1 MTATTSTQD
10 NLSATAHLSFD
21 RERQSVAG
29 PTVAGK
35 GGFSDYSIESRFR
48 DEMFHDDGTLQM
60 VAERLGTALNNATP
74 EQLMQLQDGVRRQFL
89 HEGITFTV
97 IGKEEV
103 TEQIIPIDCVPRVL
117 TASEWD
123 HIDQGLRQRLRA
135 INLFLKDIYHEG
147 WSLRDGIV
155 PYELVLGCPQYR
167 MEMLGTK
174 VPHDI
179 YVSVCG
185 TDIVRTRDGFAVLE
199 DNLRVPSGVS
209 YMLACR
215 AAIKQAMPR
224 LYRAHNVREVLPY
237 PGQLYS
243 QLASLVT
250 WTQSP
255 RIAVLTPGR
264 YNSAY
269 YEHAFLAGEM
279 GAELVE
285 GRDLVVHDGLVYMR
299 TVTGL
304 KKVDVIYRR
313 VDDDFLDP
321 VTFRNDSLLG
331 VPGLFHA
338 YRVGNVVI
346 ANAPGT
352 GVADDKALY
361 AYVPDLIRYFLS
373 EEPILSNVE
382 TYLCRTTEGLTY
394 TLENLD
400 KLVVKEVGGS
410 GGYGMLVGP
419 HASAKEKKDFAERLR
434 TDPANFISQPT
445 LALSRAPCFI
455 DGKVVPRHVDVR
467 PFVLQ
472 GRKETWIAPGGL
484 CRVALRQGS
493 LVVNSSQG
501 GGCKDLWVINEE
513 ERNS

>member
-1 MTATTSTQD
+1 
-10 NLSATAHLSFD
+10 
-21 RERQSVAG
+21 
-29 PTVAGK
+29 
-35 GGFSDYSIESRFR
+35 
-48 DEMFHDDGTLQM
+48 
-60 VAERLGTALNNATP
+60 
-74 EQLMQLQDGVRRQFL
+74 MQLQDGVRRQFL

-97 IGKEEV
+97 IGTGEA
-103 TEQIIPIDCVPRVL
+103 TEQIIPIDCVPRIL

-123 HIDQGLRQRLRA
+123 HIDRGLRQRLHA
-135 INLFLKDIYHEG
+135 LNLFLKDIYHEG

-155 PYELVLGCPQYR
+155 PHELVLGCPQYR

-174 VPHDI
+174 VPHDA

-185 TDIVRTRDGFAVLE
+185 TDIVRTLDGFAVLE

-237 PGQLYS
+237 PERLYS

-250 WTQSP
+250 WTQMP
-255 RIAVLTPGR
+255 RVAVLTPGR

-285 GRDLVVHDGLVYMR
+285 GRDLVVHDGLVFMR
-299 TVTGL
+299 TVAGL
-304 KKVDVIYRR
+304 KRIDVIYRR

-321 VTFRNDSLLG
+321 VTFRSDSLLG

-338 YRVGNVVI
+338 YRAGNVVI

-373 EEPILSNVE
+373 EDPILANVE
-382 TYLCRTTEGLTY
+382 TYLCRTTEGLNY

-419 HASAKEKKDFAERLR
+419 HASAKEIRDFAERLR
-434 TDPANFISQPT
+434 SDPANFISQPT
-445 LALSRAPCFI
+445 LALSRAACFT
-455 DGKVVPRHVDVR
+455 DGKLEPRHVDVR

-472 GRKETWIAPGGL
+472 GRKDTWIAPGGL
-484 CRVALRQGS
+484 CRVALRRGS

-501 GGCKDLWVINEE
+501 GGCKDLWIINEE
-513 ERNS
+513 ERNT

>member
-1 MTATTSTQD
+1 
-10 NLSATAHLSFD
+10 
-21 RERQSVAG
+21 
-29 PTVAGK
+29 
-35 GGFSDYSIESRFR
+35 
-48 DEMFHDDGTLQM
+48 MFHGDGTLRTITEQ
-60 VAERLGTALNNATP
+60 LGTALNNASP
-74 EQLMQLQDGVRRQFL
+74 EQLKQLQEGVRRQFL

-97 IGKEEV
+97 IGDEEV
-103 TEQIIPIDCVPRVL
+103 TEQIIPIDCVPRIL

-123 HIDQGLRQRLRA
+123 HIDRGLQQRLYA

-155 PYELVLGCPQYR
+155 PHELVLGCPQYR
-167 MEMLGTK
+167 MEMLGVK
-174 VPHDI
+174 VPHDV
-179 YVSVCG
+179 YVSICG

-215 AAIKQAMPR
+215 AAIKQAMPQ
-224 LYRAHNVREVLPY
+224 LYRAHNVREVLRY
-237 PGQLYS
+237 PEQLYS

-250 WTQSP
+250 WTQNP
-255 RIAVLTPGR
+255 RIAILTPGQ

-285 GRDLVVHDGLVYMR
+285 GRDVVVHDGLVYMR
-299 TVTGL
+299 TIAGL
-304 KKVDVIYRR
+304 KKIDVIYRR

-321 VTFRNDSLLG
+321 VTFRSDSLLG

-338 YRVGNVVI
+338 YRLGNVVI

-352 GVADDKALY
+352 GVADDKAIY
-361 AYVPDLIRYFLS
+361 AYVPELIRYFLS
-373 EEPILSNVE
+373 EEPILSNVK
-382 TYLCRTTEGLTY
+382 THLCRTTEGLTY

-419 HASAKEKKDFAERLR
+419 HASSEERGEFTQRLR
-434 TDPANFISQPT
+434 ADPTNFISQPT

-455 DGKVVPRHVDVR
+455 DGKIEARHVDVR
-467 PFVLQ
+467 PFVLR
-472 GRKETWIAPGGL
+472 GRNETWIAPGGL
-484 CRVALRQGS
+484 CRVALRRGS

-501 GGCKDLWVINEE
+501 GGCKDLWIVIENERS
-513 ERNS
+513 RNVAG

>member
-1 MTATTSTQD
+1 M
-10 NLSATAHLSFD
+10 
-21 RERQSVAG
+21 
-29 PTVAGK
+29 
-35 GGFSDYSIESRFR
+35 FR
-48 DEMFHDDGTLQM
+48 SDGTLR
-60 VAERLGTALNNATP
+60 AATERLGTALNNATS
-74 EQLMQLQDGVRRQFL
+74 EQLMQLQDGVRRRFL

-97 IGKEEV
+97 IGKEEAA
-103 TEQIIPIDCVPRVL
+103 EQIIPIDCVPRVI

-135 INLFLKDIYHEG
+135 LNLFLKDIYHEG

-155 PYELVLGCPQYR
+155 PHDLVLGCAQYR

-174 VPHDI
+174 VPHDA

-185 TDIVRTRDGFAVLE
+185 TDIVRTHDGFAVLE

-237 PGQLYS
+237 PEQLYS

-250 WTQSP
+250 WTQTP
-255 RIAVLTPGR
+255 RVAVLTPGR

-285 GRDLVVHDGLVYMR
+285 GRDLVVHDGLVLMR

-304 KKVDVIYRR
+304 KRIDVIYRR

-321 VTFRNDSLLG
+321 VTFRSDSLLG

-338 YRVGNVVI
+338 YRAGNVVI

-373 EEPILSNVE
+373 EEPILANVE
-382 TYLCRTTEGLTY
+382 THLCRSTEGLPY

-419 HASAKEKKDFAERLR
+419 HASAKEKRDFAKRLR
-434 TDPANFISQPT
+434 ADPANFISQPT
-445 LALSRAPCFI
+445 LALSRAACFT
-455 DGKVVPRHVDVR
+455 DGKLEPRHVDVR

-472 GRKETWIAPGGL
+472 GKEDTWIAPGGL
-484 CRVALRQGS
+484 CRVALRRGS

-513 ERNS
+513 KRDV